1 MKTRL
6 FVIALAATASLAAC
20 GAEEKP
26 SKASSTGPSQEAQNR
41 KVLLD
46 YARCMREHGVDM
58 PDPKFDGGRV
68 MQKMGKTSPEALRSA
83 EQACAKIRAQIKA
96 PELSDDD
103 KQEFK
108 RAALANAHCMRE
120 HGIDNFPDPV
130 FDADGGAQ
138 IRIRRAL
145 NPESAKFQAAQ
156 KACEKFMKGPSQSS
170 AGEDEK

>member
-58 PDPKFDGGRV
+58 PDPTFD
-68 MQKMGKTSPEALRSA
+68 E
-83 EQACAKIRAQIKA
+83 
-96 PELSDDD
+96 
-103 KQEFK
+103 
-108 RAALANAHCMRE
+108 N
-120 HGIDNFPDPV
+120 
-130 FDADGGAQ
+130 GGAQ
-138 IRIRRAL
+138 MRLGKGL

-156 KACEKFMKGPSQSS
+156 KACEKFMKGPSLSS
-170 AGEDEK
+170 AGGDEK

>member
-58 PDPKFDGGRV
+58 PDPKFDAGR
-68 MQKMGKTSPEALRSA
+68 MTQKLGKTNPETLRSA

-108 RAALANAHCMRE
+108 RAALANARCMRE